1 MGISRENSARPI
13 VWLIVSAASI
23 GWGIAVLAVL
33 QMISS
38 HNPIFDTLSSYAYTD
53 RGTGMLAAGILS
65 VSFGSAALLGALW
78 AGGIRVTR
86 TSGLL
91 FGTWSL
97 GLALAALF
105 PASYPDHP
113 HVLSGEIHQY
123 SCLIALLSLP
133 AIGFLLQEK
142 FHDVRLRRLTV
153 ASTGSLLVFGASYLC
168 PWLLPIGL
176 TQRIALGVDVA
187 LLCRL
192 MMLARTTERV
202 PT

>member
-1 MGISRENSARPI
+1 MGISRENGARPN

-23 GWGIAVLAVL
+23 GWGVATIAVLHL
-33 QMISS
+33 ISS
-38 HNPIFDTLSSYAYTD
+38 HNPVFDTLSSYAYTD
-53 RGTGMLAAGILS
+53 RGTGMLAAGMLS
-65 VSFGSAALLGALW
+65 LSFGSAALLGALR

-86 TSGLL
+86 TTGLL
-91 FGTWSL
+91 FCTWSL
-97 GLALAALF
+97 GLATAALF

-133 AIGFLLQEK
+133 AIGFSLLEK
-142 FHDVRLRRLTV
+142 FHDAPLIRRTV
-153 ASTGSLLVFGASYLC
+153 ASAGSLVVFGASYLC

-176 TQRIALGVDVA
+176 TQRIALGIDVA

-192 MMLARTTERV
+192 LTLVRAAERV
-202 PT
+202 AT